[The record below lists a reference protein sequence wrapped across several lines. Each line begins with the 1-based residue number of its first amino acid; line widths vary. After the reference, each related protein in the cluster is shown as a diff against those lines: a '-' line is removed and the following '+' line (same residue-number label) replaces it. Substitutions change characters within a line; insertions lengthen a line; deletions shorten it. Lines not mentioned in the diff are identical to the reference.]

1 MKNTALV
8 NFKILSIIFFVFIV
22 SASSCSDI
30 SSKYDFAKVDS
41 LFAAAIEDSVFPGA
55 VALVGYKGEKVF
67 EKAYGK
73 FTYSPDAKVMTTDA
87 IFDLASVTKV
97 IGTTSAAMILVDEGK
112 LNLDEKVAAYL
123 PEFGN
128 NGKENVTIRNIL
140 LHNTGLPA
148 FKRYY
153 LTMQTGEQLI
163 NDIMNCELDNPP
175 GAKYVYSDLG
185 MITLQKVIER
195 ITGKG
200 IDKFLSEKL
209 FKPLGMNDSYY
220 APPDEVIERCVPT
233 ELDDYWRHELVKGK
247 VHDENAYM
255 LGGVAGH
262 AGLFSTADDISKV
275 MFTLLNDGKYNG
287 EQIFDPELIKN
298 WTTKQSEQ
306 STRGIGWDTIDLEG
320 YSSAGHKLSK
330 NSFGHTGFTGTSV
343 WADKDED
350 LFIILLTNRVYPTRK
365 NRKISQFR
373 PVFHSTIYDILK
385 RN

>member
-1 MKNTALV
+1 MKYVGSL
-8 NFKILSIIFFVFIV
+8 NFKKMLFLLFALIV
-22 SASSCSDI
+22 TSSSCSDNN
-30 SSKYDFAKVDS
+30 SKYDFVKVDS

-55 VALVGYKGEKVF
+55 VAFVGYKGEKVF

-73 FTYSPDAKVMTTDA
+73 FTYSNDAKVMTTDA

-112 LNLDEKVAAYL
+112 LDLDEKVAAYL
-123 PEFGN
+123 PEFGS

-153 LTMQTGEQLI
+153 LTMENGDQII

-185 MITLQKVIER
+185 MITLQKVIEK

-200 IDKFLSEKL
+200 IDKFLTESL

-220 APPDEVIERCVPT
+220 APPEEIIERCVPT
-233 ELDDYWRHELVKGK
+233 ELDDYWRHELVQGK

-287 EQIFDPELIKN
+287 KQIFDPEIIKN
-298 WTTKQSEQ
+298 WTTKQSDQ
-306 STRGIGWDTIDLEG
+306 SSRGIGWDTIDLEG
-320 YSSAGHKLSK
+320 YSSAGKKMSK

-343 WADKDED
+343 WADKDSK

-373 PVFHSTIYDILK
+373 PVFHNAIYDIIK
-385 RN
+385 GN

>member
-1 MKNTALV
+1 MKNTALF
-8 NFKILSIIFFVFIV
+8 NFKMLSIIFFVFIV

-275 MFTLLNDGKYNG
+275 IFTLLNDGKYNG